1 VLREKGIWKLMG
13 KSKWTKEQHD
23 YLMNL
28 YGTGE
33 KNEWESWAMDMEGK
47 FKRSFTEMSLR
58 NHIRYGKKPTD
69 LPQYKENV
77 EIMADGS
84 HKSDKLIEMSEHES
98 KTPEYL
104 LKAHGY
110 NPEEWDL
117 TGSRNSIWNAQIK
130 GGGVKTLYASKVS
143 AKPKLDSEFTIKDLA
158 EKVATAK
165 PLKIK
170 LREIKKLSNRLLLIP
185 LYDMH
190 FGINTK
196 EDYEKTLNKIYN
208 LIKENV
214 YEEVL
219 FIVGSDLLHHNG
231 FRSTTASGTIIEN
244 VNMEKAWE
252 DASKFYI
259 PLIEEAIKSKSSVK
273 IIYSKGNHS
282 EAMEWAF
289 VKYLKALFPQA
300 EYDDTFEE
308 RKIHVYGD
316 SVMGFTHGDKRKKS
330 LHNIFQAD
338 FSAQWGLALDRTIFT
353 GHFHHEQVYDEFG
366 TIVRTLP
373 TAGKTDQ
380 WHRDSGFVG
389 ATKRFQ
395 IFEYEPKGLSVI
407 RYV

>member
-1 VLREKGIWKLMG
+1 MG
-13 KSKWTKEQHD
+13 KSKWTKEQHE

-28 YGTGE
+28 YGNGE
-33 KNEWESWAMDMEGK
+33 KNQWDSWAKDMEEK
-47 FKRSFTEMSLR
+47 YDRSFTEMSLR

-77 EIMADGS
+77 EIMSDGS
-84 HKSDKLIEMSEHES
+84 HKSDKLIEMSEHQS

-110 NPEEWDL
+110 NPKEWDL

-130 GGGVKTLYASKVS
+130 GGGLKTLYASKVS
-143 AKPKLDSEFTIKDLA
+143 AKPKADNQFTIKDLA
-158 EKVATAK
+158 EKVANAK
-165 PLKIK
+165 PRKMK
-170 LREIKKLSNRLLLIP
+170 VKELREFNDKLLLIP

-190 FGINTK
+190 FGINVK
-196 EDYEKTLNKIYN
+196 EDYEKTKSKIYN
-208 LIKENV
+208 LLKNNT

-219 FIVGSDLLHHNG
+219 FVVGSDLTHHDN

-244 VNMEKAWE
+244 ANMEQAWE
-252 DASKFYI
+252 DASQFYI
-259 PLIEEAIKSKSSVK
+259 PLIEKAIENCGRVK

-282 EAMEWAF
+282 ESMEWAF

-300 EYDDTFEE
+300 TYDDTFEE

-330 LHNIFQAD
+330 LHNVFQAD

-353 GHFHHEQVYDEFG
+353 GHFHHEQVFDEFG

-373 TAGKTDQ
+373 TAGKTDE
-380 WHRDSGFVG
+380 WHRNSGFVG

-395 IFEYEPKGLSVI
+395 VFEYEQTGLSII